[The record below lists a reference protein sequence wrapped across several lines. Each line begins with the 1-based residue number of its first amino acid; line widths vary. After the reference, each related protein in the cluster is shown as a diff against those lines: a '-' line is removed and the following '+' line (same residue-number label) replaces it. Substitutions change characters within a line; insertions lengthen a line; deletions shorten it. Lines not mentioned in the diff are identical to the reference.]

1 MKQQLLTVENISVSF
16 KRSGGNVLPVLS
28 DVSVYVS
35 GREVLGI
42 VGESGCGKTT
52 LARVIMQLIEP
63 QQGAVILEG
72 VNLTALSGSK
82 RGSLRS
88 HMQMIFQ
95 DPYASLNPRMTVLDI
110 LAEPLRYHRNLKG
123 PENLTEVLHLMEQVG
138 IPTGYLRKYPH
149 EFSGGQRQRIAIAR
163 ALAVRPS
170 LIIADEPVSALDV
183 SVQAQI
189 LNLLADL
196 RRTMDVSMLFISHDL
211 SVVRFIAHRIAVM
224 FKGRIVECGPAE
236 AVFANPGHPYTQA
249 LIAAVP
255 VPDPDYAYK
264 DYVDDILVHAIQNPD
279 GPNIGCPYSGRCS
292 QVQQQCLSAIP
303 ALEPFGVQD
312 HTVACV
318 RKHELIRSM
327 GTTDA

>member
-1 MKQQLLTVENISVSF
+1 
-16 KRSGGNVLPVLS
+16 
-28 DVSVYVS
+28 VS
-35 GREVLGI
+35 GKEVLGI

-82 RGSLRS
+82 RRRLRS

-123 PENLTEVLHLMEQVG
+123 SENLAEVLHLMEQVG

-163 ALAVRPS
+163 ALAVQPS

-211 SVVRFIAHRIAVM
+211 SVVRFISHRIAVM
-224 FKGRIVECGPAE
+224 FNGRIVEYGHAE
-236 AVFANPGHPYTQA
+236 AVFANPAHPYTHA

-255 VPDPDYAYK
+255 VPDPDYTYK
-264 DYVDDILVHAIQNPD
+264 DYGAGVPVRDIQNPD
-279 GPNIGCPYSGRCS
+279 VPNIGCPYAGRCP

-303 ALEPFGVQD
+303 ALEPLGVQD

-318 RKHELIRSM
+318 RKYELMRSM
-327 GTTDA
+327 DTADA